1 VAVVVVVVA
10 TTTTVYRYRI
20 GMEIFIE
27 DGNENVQGTH
37 IQICITTRMIK

>member
-1 VAVVVVVVA
+1 VVVA

-27 DGNENVQGTH
+27 DDGNENVQGTH
-37 IQICITTRMIK
+37 IQICITTRIIK